1 MLELSVLQEIYQ
13 VVRMVPAGKVATYGQ
28 IAALIGKPRH
38 SRHVGHALNALDG
51 ESDLP
56 WHRVVNSQGK
66 ISQRTADNSSENLQ
80 RQRLEQEGIT
90 FKNERLSLK
99 QYQWQP

>member
-13 VVRMVPAGKVATYGQ
+13 IVRMIPAGKVATYGQ
-28 IAALIGKPRH
+28 VAALIGKPRH

-51 ESDLP
+51 QSDLP

-66 ISQRTADNSSENLQ
+66 ISQRIADSSAENLQ
-80 RQRLEQEGIT
+80 RQRLEQEGIS
-90 FKNERLSLK
+90 FKNDRLSLK
-99 QYQWQP
+99 QYLWQP

>member
-1 MLELSVLQEIYQ
+1 MLELPVLQEIYQ
-13 VVRMVPAGKVATYGQ
+13 VVRMIPEGKVATYGQ
-28 IAALIGKPRH
+28 VAALIGKPRH

-51 ESDLP
+51 QSDLP

-66 ISQRTADNSSENLQ
+66 ISHRTADNSSENLQ
-80 RQRLEQEGIT
+80 RQRLEQEGIS